1 MSIQTIA
8 LGGDGGKSFDEQ
20 TVRSIGFRSGERV
33 DAILLNGERHGG
45 NGGKERLVFELQP
58 DEYIDEMTVWR
69 GGRIHR
75 IKLSTSRGRSM
86 DVGQSGGK
94 NAITLKDIRVLGIGG
109 KSGEELDK
117 LRIRYIKDYRAS
129 DILETGVSAVVSVIP
144 QGQRI
149 EVSTSQRVSKLSA
162 TRQLMETVF
171 RFETSIETS
180 AGSSSAFG
188 EFSSKVN
195 TTFGLEVTSQTEIN
209 EQVETEETSTETMTY
224 APPLGQVGLE
234 IVQVD
239 VFRSQDGLVWM
250 FPTTEPAIVSVAQD
264 AALPGHENLYD
275 MTGLLGLH
283 IPAMSGQQTT
293 HNGYDYFKMT
303 N

>member
-1 MSIQTIA
+1 MWENRAAS
-8 LGGDGGKSFDEQ
+8 
-20 TVRSIGFRSGERV
+20 
-33 DAILLNGERHGG
+33 
-45 NGGKERLVFELQP
+45 
-58 DEYIDEMTVWR
+58 
-69 GGRIHR
+69 
-75 IKLSTSRGRSM
+75 
-86 DVGQSGGK
+86 QSVVLA
-94 NAITLKDIRVLGIGG
+94 NIRVLGLGG

-117 LRIRYIKDYRAS
+117 LRIRYIKDYDPS
-129 DILETGVSAVVSVIP
+129 DLVETGASAVVSVIP

-171 RFETSIETS
+171 RFETSVETS
-180 AGSSSAFG
+180 AGTSSAFG

-209 EQVETEETSTETMTY
+209 EQVETEETSTETMSY
-224 APPLGQVGLE
+224 APPRGQVGLE
-234 IVQVD
+234 IVKVD
-239 VFRSQDGLVWM
+239 VFRAQDGLVWM
-250 FPTTEPAIVSVAQD
+250 FPTTEPSIVSVSQGE
-264 AALPGHENLYD
+264 ALSNHENLYD

-303 N
+303 ETA

>member
-8 LGGDGGKSFDEQ
+8 IGGDGGKSFEEK

-33 DAILLNGERHGG
+33 DAIILNGERHGG
-45 NGGKERLVFELQP
+45 NGGKERPIFEMQS
-58 DEYIDEMTVWR
+58 DEYIDEMTIWR

-75 IKLSTSRGRSM
+75 IKLTTSRGRAM

-94 NAITLKDIRVLGIGG
+94 QSITLKDIRVLGIGG

-117 LRIRYIKDYRAS
+117 LRIRYIENYKAS
-129 DILETGVSAVVSVIP
+129 DLIETGVSAVVSVIP

-171 RFETSIETS
+171 RFETSTETS
-180 AGSSSAFG
+180 AGASNAFG
-188 EFSSKVN
+188 EFSAKVN

-209 EQVETEETSTETMTY
+209 EQVETEETSTETMSYT
-224 APPLGQVGLE
+224 PPRGQVGLE

-239 VFRSQDGLVWM
+239 VFRSQDGLAWM
-250 FPTTEPAIVSVAQD
+250 FPTTEPAIVSVSQSEPLANH
-264 AALPGHENLYD
+264 ANLYD

-283 IPAMSGQQTT
+283 IPAMAGQKTS
-293 HNGYDYFKMT
+293 HNGYDYFRMT
-303 N
+303 D